1 MNQDQKQAE
10 VRETAKQ
17 IAHRL
22 IDEPNF
28 RDQVKKDPQTALTG
42 AGLPAEAVPD
52 FLREIGAQSDDEV
65 SGYGMCTWTCSWTC
79 SALSLQEN

>member
-22 IDEPNF
+22 IDEPDF
-28 RDQVKKDPQTALTG
+28 RDQVKQDPNAALTD
-42 AGLPAEAVPD
+42 AGLPADAVPD
-52 FLREIGAQSDDEV
+52 FLREIGAQDNDEV
-65 SGYGMCTWTCSWTC
+65 SGYGMCSWTCSWTC
-79 SALSLQEN
+79 SVFSLNEN